1 MEARWLWADREPPGH
16 DLEKL
21 DAWRATI
28 DHKKYETGSPGLPTL
43 TIDSGRGF
51 WCFWK
56 LKVAHKLD
64 SFISGYDENGRPII
78 EDGPATQRVEF
89 FGRALETAYKSDKI
103 CNPDRV
109 ARLPGTIN
117 HKTGRRAFVIDECWE
132 RTYSHEAF
140 ESEAAPGAGSPDVA
154 QGGAPFRT
162 WAGIERLK
170 EGKLRNMIV
179 EGVDRD
185 NPKKSDSANIHT
197 VCSLMVSDG
206 YFDEDILAVIT
217 DPHYKISRHVLE
229 HRDVLIKAGAKMVGE
244 RAAEN
249 KGTAGL
255 E

>member
-1 MEARWLWADREPPGH
+1 
-16 DLEKL
+16 
-21 DAWRATI
+21 
-28 DHKKYETGSPGLPTL
+28 
-43 TIDSGRGF
+43 
-51 WCFWK
+51 
-56 LKVAHKLD
+56 
-64 SFISGYDENGRPII
+64 
-78 EDGPATQRVEF
+78 
-89 FGRALETAYKSDKI
+89 
-103 CNPDRV
+103 
-109 ARLPGTIN
+109 
-117 HKTGRRAFVIDECWE
+117 
-132 RTYSHEAF
+132 
-140 ESEAAPGAGSPDVA
+140 
-154 QGGAPFRT
+154 
-162 WAGIERLK
+162 
-170 EGKLRNMIV
+170 MIV